1 MGANKIGV
9 KYIIVDEGRLRTD
22 VLTYCH
28 ANGLVM
34 SKTCVLNGL
43 NDSIFSNMRTS
54 YARYKIEVDN
64 AYDTTNITSIG
75 RVQVDYYNKLLNL
88 FHLAD
93 IYRVP
98 RYGTPTDNTVR
109 SDKITTVDN
118 SDITEQLKNIEMS
131 INRLG
136 NVMMQIL
143 EKMPKHTEKPVAILK
158 K

>member
-22 VLTYCH
+22 GLTYCH

-43 NDSIFSNMRTS
+43 NDSVFSNMRTS

-64 AYDTTNITSIG
+64 TYDTTNITSIG
-75 RVQVDYYNKLLNL
+75 RVQIDYYNKLLDL
-88 FHLAD
+88 FHLTD
-93 IYRVP
+93 IYRVS
-98 RYGTPTDNTVR
+98 RYGTPTDNTVKN
-109 SDKITTVDN
+109 DKITTVDN
-118 SDITEQLKNIEMS
+118 SEIVEQLKNIELS

-143 EKMPKHTEKPVAILK
+143 EKMPKQTEKPVAILK